1 MLWILRF
8 VPSLNLKRLGM
19 LSQSAGIGNSHRH
32 GCAHYLGRS
41 IFCLNS
47 ESVDLRSLKESLLE
61 LLEFL
66 AGEGRTSANGWAV
79 DRFFAESE
87 GW

>member
-1 MLWILRF
+1 VDSSVRAIPEFEEAWNAVAKRRHWKLPSPRLR
-8 VPSLNLKRLGM
+8 PLLGKV
-19 LSQSAGIGNSHRH
+19 
-32 GCAHYLGRS
+32 Y
-41 IFCLNS
+41 FCLNS